1 MRTAEHPF
9 SFRVKDHG
17 KALYVVLEGE
27 LDVATAPTL
36 HDYMRAA
43 INSAVREDVCL
54 DGSCLDYVDSAGLSL
69 LVSLQKRAQAN
80 GTSFTIGFPSRQF
93 LKMLQVT
100 GLEDFFNLAN
110 PVWPRAIT
118 EP

>member
-17 KALYVVLEGE
+17 KALYVMLEGE
-27 LDVATAPTL
+27 LDVATVPTL
-36 HDYMRAA
+36 HDYLHAA
-43 INSAVREDVCL
+43 INSGAREDVCL
-54 DGSCLDYVDSAGLSL
+54 DVSCLDYVDSTGLSL
-69 LVSLQKRAQAN
+69 LVCMQKRAQAN
-80 GTSFTIGFPSRQF
+80 GTRFTIGFPSRQF

-110 PVWPRAIT
+110 PVWPRAMT
-118 EP
+118 EL

>member
-17 KALYVVLEGE
+17 RALYVVLEGE
-27 LDVATAPTL
+27 LDVATLPTL
-36 HDYMRAA
+36 HDYLHAT
-43 INSAVREDVCL
+43 INSGVREGVCL
-54 DGSCLDYVDSAGLSL
+54 DVSCLDYVDSAGLSS

-80 GTSFTIGFPSRQF
+80 GASFTIGFPSRPF

-100 GLEDFFNLAN
+100 GLEDFFNLAD
-110 PVWPRAIT
+110 PVWPRAMT